1 MISPRRSRVTDEASR
16 ETLIR
21 RNRHGQGLMRKETT
35 FHHRPGF
42 LQLVLPARPLVKTT
56 EKNPVETYFGLKIDN
71 YWFIVSLSSSD
82 VPV

>member
-21 RNRHGQGLMRKETT
+21 RSNRHG
-35 FHHRPGF
+35 PGPHEERNHF
-42 LQLVLPARPLVKTT
+42 PPQVLVFWLLPARPLVKTT